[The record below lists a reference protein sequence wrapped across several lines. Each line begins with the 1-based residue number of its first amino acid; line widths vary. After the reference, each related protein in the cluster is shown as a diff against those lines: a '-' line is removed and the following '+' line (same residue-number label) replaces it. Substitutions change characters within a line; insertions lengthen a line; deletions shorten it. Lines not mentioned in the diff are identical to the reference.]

1 MPDAKPAQQ
10 KPRIGLMNLTRQ
22 LSKAM
27 ENISTGKEVVYA
39 YMHTCIYVYVYTYN
53 YMCIC
58 NTSYLLRLLACLP
71 VRLAPLL
78 TLLLL
83 TLRLRFLRRTGE
95 GLDELTGATLAFT
108 SSLPESL
115 DPEAAGLALVFAS
128 FFGGLASLSES
139 LPAGLLLLLFSGLL
153 FTLPAGDLALAGCS
167 FFLSLGP
174 ASSESESDAG
184 LSALTV
190 AAGSAFLT
198 GLDFSPLVSVLSLV
212 SLLLLPFSSAAL
224 LLEARSLLAALVRSE
239 RRSLLRLRGEE
250 GEGLRRRR
258 GELRLLS
265 RRRESRCLKDIG
277 LLARL

>member
-1 MPDAKPAQQ
+1 M
-10 KPRIGLMNLTRQ
+10 
-22 LSKAM
+22 
-27 ENISTGKEVVYA
+27 
-39 YMHTCIYVYVYTYN
+39 YTYN

-58 NTSYLLRLLACLP
+58 NTSYLLRLLARLP

-83 TLRLRFLRRTGE
+83 TLRLRFLRLTGE
-95 GLDELTGATLAFT
+95 GLDELTGSALAFT

-153 FTLPAGDLALAGCS
+153 FKLPAGDLALAGCS
-167 FFLSLGP
+167 SFLSLGP

-184 LSALTV
+184 LSALTL

-198 GLDFSPLVSVLSLV
+198 SLDFSPLVSVLSLV
-212 SLLLLPFSSAAL
+212 SLLPLPFSSAAL

-239 RRSLLRLRGEE
+239 RRSLLRLRGEG